1 MDKDN
6 IYVLRDIDCFMSVT
20 EAILEQGLTLEN
32 RIIEKKVIE
41 SNYYLSKQLNVP
53 LATKLF
59 YLCRVRYV
67 EGIAQSIEKT
77 YIEYSKVE
85 GLEEYDLGNTS
96 FYGLLL
102 KEYGI
107 QVYET
112 QEELLL
118 VEAKREEKRLLG
130 LEGKCEILLNRGTS
144 YVSKNDHEPFE
155 YFEMSSLP
163 SFYRYRSVSEI

>member
-1 MDKDN
+1 MEKDN
-6 IYVLRDIDCFMSVT
+6 IYVLRDIDSFMSVT
-20 EAILEQGLTLEN
+20 EAIREQGLTLEN

-67 EGIAQSIEKT
+67 EGI
-77 YIEYSKVE
+77 
-85 GLEEYDLGNTS
+85 EEYDIGSTS

-102 KEYGI
+102 REYGV

-144 YVSKNDHEPFE
+144 YVSIEDHEPFE

-163 SFYRYRSVSEI
+163 SFYRYRSVTEI

>member
-1 MDKDN
+1 M
-6 IYVLRDIDCFMSVT
+6 
-20 EAILEQGLTLEN
+20 
-32 RIIEKKVIE
+32 
-41 SNYYLSKQLNVP
+41 
-53 LATKLF
+53 
-59 YLCRVRYV
+59 
-67 EGIAQSIEKT
+67 
-77 YIEYSKVE
+77 E

-102 KEYGI
+102 REYGV

-144 YVSKNDHEPFE
+144 YVSKMI
-155 YFEMSSLP
+155 MSLLNILKCQVYQA
-163 SFYRYRSVSEI
+163 FIDIGVCRKYE